1 MRKNHSQALQ
11 ISNATK
17 GKDGYDVMR
26 KKNVFRKKN
35 TIDNFV
41 KQMTNRGEM
50 LIFMAELVFLK
61 FKELLIRKR

>member
-1 MRKNHSQALQ
+1 MPQREKMDMML
-11 ISNATK
+11 
-17 GKDGYDVMR
+17 R
-26 KKNVFRKKN
+26 EKKTCVGKKN